1 MVRLST
7 VLIALGIVLIVV
19 PSPIPI
25 PLVGTAIG
33 AVTLAGG
40 LLLRLLGL

>member
-1 MVRLST
+1 MRAST
-7 VLIALGIVLIVV
+7 IVIVLALVLIVI
-19 PSPIPI
+19 PIPVLP

-33 AVTLAGG
+33 ILLLVSG